1 MNLFEFEIREVLSCR
16 IIVQAESVNDAWDEV
31 ERMYMESEIV
41 LDKNDFS
48 ERLVETQAMSKSRSE
63 VSRCEHG

>member
-1 MNLFEFEIREVLSCR
+1 MNPFEFEIREVLSCR

-41 LDKNDFS
+41 LDKNDFKDM
-48 ERLVETQAMSKSRSE
+48 EIIWIY
-63 VSRCEHG
+63 